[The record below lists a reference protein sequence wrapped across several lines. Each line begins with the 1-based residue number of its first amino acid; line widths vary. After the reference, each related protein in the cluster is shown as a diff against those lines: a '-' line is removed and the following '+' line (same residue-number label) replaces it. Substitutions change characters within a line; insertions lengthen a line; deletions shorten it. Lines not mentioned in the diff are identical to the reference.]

1 MIYIKKCMLAVF
13 VRQITCPVFS
23 VVPLLARLR
32 SRDEI
37 FRVSVVTAISD
48 MKNALVGEG
57 VEVATPTDWN
67 SVKRLS

>member
-1 MIYIKKCMLAVF
+1 MRAVF
-13 VRQITCPVFS
+13 VRQITCPVFFS
-23 VVPLLARLR
+23 VVPHLAHLR

-37 FRVSVVTAISD
+37 FRVSVVIAISD

-57 VEVATPTDWN
+57 VEVVIPTEWN